1 MSERRSAPFAS
12 LDSGFLLEPTKP
24 IERRKSNDS
33 VLVNAPER
41 GSRTAK
47 SSRLSVRVQQFFVI
61 RTPTG

>member
-1 MSERRSAPFAS
+1 
-12 LDSGFLLEPTKP
+12 LLEPTKP

-47 SSRLSVRVQQFFVI
+47 SSRLSVRVQSFL
-61 RTPTG
+61 